1 MICSTRTSLR
11 CTFSQIVTAYRS
23 TFQQQCREKH
33 SKTQIRRR
41 FNKNPAVYRMRLKQ
55 REDLQR
61 LNPSKVEKEQGPP
74 ELKFPQVFEPIFISN
89 GWSKPPSR
97 DPDNKDFI
105 NLSIYP
111 FQVARTGNK
120 PMNAAG
126 FLPVYTDFRYVRKL
140 SLDLIWNLFST
151 TLLMIAN
158 FSRPLLYVL
167 QRIGRTKV
175 TTIIR
180 KTSGDINEL
189 VRELKV
195 YLQISNKEETPKI
208 PEIKIGTGGNVV
220 VNGNYAREIRRW
232 LAGLGF

>member
-1 MICSTRTSLR
+1 
-11 CTFSQIVTAYRS
+11 
-23 TFQQQCREKH
+23 
-33 SKTQIRRR
+33 
-41 FNKNPAVYRMRLKQ
+41 MRLKH
-55 REDLQR
+55 REELQK
-61 LNPSKVEKEQGPP
+61 LNPSKVEEEPEPP
-74 ELKFPQVFEPIFISN
+74 ELKFPLVFKPIFISN

-97 DPDNKDFI
+97 DPDDKDFI
-105 NLSIYP
+105 NLSVYP

-140 SLDLIWNLFST
+140 SFGLIWNLFST
-151 TLLMIAN
+151 ILLIIEN
-158 FSRPLLYVL
+158 FSCHLLYLL
-167 QRIGRTKV
+167 QRVGRTKV

-195 YLQISNKEETPKI
+195 YLQISNKEEAPKI

>member
-1 MICSTRTSLR
+1 
-11 CTFSQIVTAYRS
+11 
-23 TFQQQCREKH
+23 
-33 SKTQIRRR
+33 
-41 FNKNPAVYRMRLKQ
+41 MRLKQ

-105 NLSIYP
+105 NLSIY
-111 FQVARTGNK
+111 
-120 PMNAAG
+120 
-126 FLPVYTDFRYVRKL
+126 DFRYVRKL